1 MRHESEQRPALACSM
16 VSRTGRYWA
25 GPGPKMSDEETTPHE
40 KPMEGQVVD
49 PPTVHLNKEAQEGTD
64 EVSEELKDTMHIAR
78 AARDGEEEQFA
89 KLYER
94 VAPALF
100 SWARLR
106 IPPSIRPFLDEQDVV
121 QEVWLRAV
129 EIIDRYDPDKVNF
142 RAWIFRVAKN
152 VLLEAMRKLRADPRL
167 RMEGGPSTRLFVI
180 QNCPDDVTLMSARM
194 RRDERIKLFT
204 GFVDE
209 LGSPDKEILVHCGLE
224 GLKAQEVA
232 DRIDI
237 SREAV
242 IKRWQRLRESLR
254 TNGMLKG
261 LVIDEEA

>member
-1 MRHESEQRPALACSM
+1 
-16 VSRTGRYWA
+16 
-25 GPGPKMSDEETTPHE
+25 MSDEETTPDE
-40 KPMEGQVVD
+40 EPKEGQVVD
-49 PPTVHLNKEAQEGTD
+49 PPPVHLNKEGQEGTD
-64 EVSEELKDTMHIAR
+64 EGPEELQDTMHLAR

-94 VAPALF
+94 VAPSLF
-100 SWARLR
+100 AWARLR

-180 QNCPDDVTLMSARM
+180 QNCPDEVTLMSARM
-194 RRDERIKLFT
+194 RRDERVKLFT

-209 LGSPDKEILVHCGLE
+209 LESPDKEILVHCGLE
-224 GLKAQEVA
+224 GLKAQDVA
-232 DRIDI
+232 DRMDL

-242 IKRWQRLRESLR
+242 IKRWQRLRETLR
-254 TNGMLKG
+254 NNGMLRG
-261 LVIDEEA
+261 IFIDEDA

>member
-1 MRHESEQRPALACSM
+1 
-16 VSRTGRYWA
+16 
-25 GPGPKMSDEETTPHE
+25 MSDEETTPDE
-40 KPMEGQVVD
+40 VPGEGQIVE
-49 PPTVHLNKEAQEGTD
+49 PPTAHLAKAAQDDSGESPEHHPET
-64 EVSEELKDTMHIAR
+64 EYLAR
-78 AARDGEEEQFA
+78 AAKDGQEEQFA

-94 VAPALF
+94 VAPSLF

-106 IPPSIRPFLDEQDVV
+106 IPPSVRPFLDEQDVV
-121 QEVWLRAV
+121 QEVWIRAV

-180 QNCPDDVTLMSARM
+180 QNCPDSVTLMSARM

-204 GFVDE
+204 GFVEE
-209 LGSPDKEILVHCGLE
+209 LGSPDREILVHCGLE

-232 DRIDI
+232 NRIDL
-237 SREAV
+237 SPEAV
-242 IKRWQRLRESLR
+242 TKRWQRLRETLR
-254 TNGMLKG
+254 NNGMLKG
-261 LVIDEEA
+261 IVIDEEA